1 MFYRNYRTINRLK
14 RQNEKL
20 KWRTPRCLKEKKQAS
35 ENENEREFSESNTIS
50 NKPYARLAV
59 KWSLFMR

>member
-1 MFYRNYRTINRLK
+1 MPK
-14 RQNEKL
+14 G
-20 KWRTPRCLKEKKQAS
+20 KKQAS

-59 KWSLFMR
+59 KWSSFMR